1 MVMIGRIVDRMDPIS
16 YSHTYKNE
24 KKIMTN
30 TFDIIFIFNK
40 SSTRFSSSI
49 AENDY
54 YYVTE
59 CHTYFFILFLF

>member
-30 TFDIIFIFNK
+30 TFDIIFIFNELF
-40 SSTRFSSSI
+40 TGFSSSI
-49 AENDY
+49 AEIDY
-54 YYVTE
+54 YV
-59 CHTYFFILFLF
+59 LRDRVL

>member
-40 SSTRFSSSI
+40 SFTGFSSSI
-49 AENDY
+49 AEIDY
-54 YYVTE
+54 Y
-59 CHTYFFILFLF
+59 ILRDRVS